1 MAMPQRARAA
11 IAFVV
16 LFVLYQSAE
25 GIGDRILHS
34 FAAQATLMSA
44 CVLAAW
50 PLSRWLGFRGYGAWA
65 LDARPASF
73 GWLGAGLALAL
84 SAKALALWIGVRAG
98 IYVAAPGAVPQPA
111 AMIAGALPMLLLSTF
126 VPSVAEDILA
136 RGFWYR
142 GAGIAWRRGIA
153 FVAFSSLAYVGN
165 HIFRLGLGAPEWTML
180 ACLGVAYATALWRTG
195 TLWAAVGLHWGW
207 NLGNHLGDALVP
219 LDIADPVASPL
230 LSAAV
235 HLVLAGALLLATRNA
250 GRGRQGWASA

>member
-1 MAMPQRARAA
+1 MPQRVRAA

-16 LFVLYQSAE
+16 LFLLYQSAE
-25 GIGDRILHS
+25 GIGDRVLHS
-34 FAAQATLMSA
+34 FAAQATLMTA
-44 CVLAAW
+44 CVVVAW
-50 PLSRWLGFRGYGAWA
+50 PLSRWLGFRGFGAWA

-73 GWLGAGLALAL
+73 GWLGIGLALAL
-84 SAKALALWIGVRAG
+84 SAKAIALWIGVRMG
-98 IYVAAPGAVPQPA
+98 IYVAATGVAPQPA
-111 AMIAGALPMLLLSTF
+111 TMIAAALPMLLLSTF

-153 FVAFSSLAYVGN
+153 FVAFSSLAYVAN
-165 HIFRLGLGAPEWTML
+165 HIFRLHLGAPEWIML
-180 ACLGVAYATALWRTG
+180 ACLGIAYATALWRTG

-235 HLVLAGALLLATRNA
+235 HLLLAGAILLMARDA
-250 GRGRQGWASA
+250 ARKPQGLASA

>member
-1 MAMPQRARAA
+1 MPQRARAA

-16 LFVLYQSAE
+16 LFLLYQSAE
-25 GIGDRILHS
+25 GIGDRVLHS
-34 FAAQATLMSA
+34 FAAQATLMTA

-73 GWLGAGLALAL
+73 AWLGVGLALAL
-84 SAKALALWIGVRAG
+84 SAKAMALWIGVRMG
-98 IYVAAPGAVPQPA
+98 IYGATAGVAAQSA
-111 AMIAGALPMLLLSTF
+111 ATVAAALPMLLLSTF
-126 VPSVAEDILA
+126 VPSIAEDIVT

-153 FVAFSSLAYVGN
+153 FVAFSSLAYVAN
-165 HIFRLGLGAPEWTML
+165 HVFRLDLGAPEWTML
-180 ACLGVAYATALWRTG
+180 ACFGIAYATALWRTG

-207 NLGNHLGDALVP
+207 NLGNHLGDAFVP

-235 HLVLAGALLLATRNA
+235 HLVLAGAILLMTRGVA
-250 GRGRQGWASA
+250 GKPQGLASA